1 VQLRKSHIFVHVH
14 KLKLSY
20 VFIYGNP
27 FAFIENVFDNKC
39 LIINK
44 YIYIYVC
51 MYIQFVVILL
61 ILIMIQYKMRYRL
74 YSICMVF
81 ILYIL
86 KIDIIHKIS
95 CMSVIFI
102 FSFQTFPSSEYCTSL

>member
-44 YIYIYVC
+44 YIYIYIYVC
-51 MYIQFVVILL
+51 MYVYTI
-61 ILIMIQYKMRYRL
+61 R
-74 YSICMVF
+74 SN
-81 ILYIL
+81 
-86 KIDIIHKIS
+86 III
-95 CMSVIFI
+95 INNDTI
-102 FSFQTFPSSEYCTSL
+102 